1 MNRLLLKTAFRKTM
15 ALTPRWVHKVLT
27 EEKIRRLTKHLM
39 KTDDISRCLS
49 DPQSHEMILARYMN
63 RFPKHAARVN
73 EEIAKVLSDNPLYC
87 GRSDEE
93 KKQLAED
100 MRFCYFAYGFN
111 VEEYVFFDFAGTNK
125 NTVKR
130 KEFVSDLE
138 RICFRFSANDFTES
152 ILSNKTSMYEH
163 LKDYYKRDAVAIRG
177 SSDYANF
184 QDFIEKHK
192 RFVEKAAVSSRGQGV
207 RLVEYIGGG
216 V

>member
-15 ALTPRWVHKVLT
+15 TLTPRWVHKALT
-27 EEKIRRLTKHLM
+27 EEKIRRLTRHLM
-39 KTDDISRCLS
+39 KTEDISRCLK
-49 DPQSHEMILARYMN
+49 DTQSREMIIAEYMN
-63 RFPKHAARVN
+63 RFPKHSARVN
-73 EEIAKVLSDNPLYC
+73 EEIAKVLSDNPFYC
-87 GRSDEE
+87 ECSDEE

-125 NTVKR
+125 DMENR

-138 RICFRFSANDFTES
+138 RVCFRFSANDFSES
-152 ILSNKTSMYEH
+152 ILSNKTSMYEL

-177 SSDYANF
+177 SSDYAAF

-192 RFVEKAAVSSRGQGV
+192 RFVEKSAASCKGQGV
-207 RLVEYIGGG
+207 RLVEFIGGG
-216 V
+216 